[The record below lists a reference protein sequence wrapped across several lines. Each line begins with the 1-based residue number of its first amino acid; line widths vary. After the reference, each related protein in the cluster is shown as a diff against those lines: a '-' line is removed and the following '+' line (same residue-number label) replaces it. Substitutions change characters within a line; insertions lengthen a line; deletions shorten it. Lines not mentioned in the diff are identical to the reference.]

1 MSVKSIGYKP
11 AMVPSGTYTTPKI
24 TVNTSGQIVD
34 IISQV
39 IDPDDSQQEAYE
51 TLAGTMEDVQTALD
65 TVTSSFASLTQI
77 QGIENNLS
85 LYAQTQALYS
95 KVFSDFQT
103 LVPAA
108 TFNVVNYTLA
118 QTDFSDRVVGDD
130 RALNPTSFFLDAG
143 YYNIDF
149 SFIAATTT
157 PANKESDFYLRVSYA
172 DDTLKGPCK
181 VSQYGTWDYNGST
194 YIAFNGSTAFEINSY
209 QQVDILVPN
218 TFNGATIFYTFSQD
232 WPIGVYV
239 DFPVSGDY
247 SGLPSPVVPP
257 SPAAIVITALNYNF

>member
-1 MSVKSIGYKP
+1 MSVKSIGYKS
-11 AMVPSGTYTTPKI
+11 AMVPSGSYTTPKL
-24 TVNTSGQIVD
+24 TVNTSGQIVE

-39 IDPDDSQQEAYE
+39 IDPDDSEQDAYE

-65 TVTSSFASLTQI
+65 TVTSSFASLTKI
-77 QGIENNLS
+77 QGIETNLS
-85 LYAQTQALYS
+85 SYAQAQELYAKL
-95 KVFSDFQT
+95 FSEFQT

-108 TFNVVNYTLA
+108 TFNVVAYTLA
-118 QTDFSDRVVGDD
+118 QSDFADRVVGDD

-149 SFIAATTT
+149 SFLAATGT
-157 PANKESDFYLRVSYA
+157 PSNKESDFYVRVSYL
-172 DDTLKGPCK
+172 DNTLKGPCK
-181 VSQYGTWDYNGST
+181 VSQYGSWNYLDAT
-194 YIAFNGSTAFEINSY
+194 YIAFNGSTSFEIGSR

-218 TFNGATIFYTFSQD
+218 TFEGEDIFYTIGSD
-232 WPIGVYV
+232 WPVGVYV

-247 SGLPSPVVPP
+247 SGLPSPVVPQ